1 MLSLT
6 TQKREQIVWLHN
18 KEKNDADKK
27 KRITMPSAA
36 HRFIWGLSIDKFLG
50 QVLRQERVSEQH
62 NHVALHVQSNTKES
76 KIGRVLW
83 NH

>member
-27 KRITMPSAA
+27 K
-36 HRFIWGLSIDKFLG
+36 
-50 QVLRQERVSEQH
+50 
-62 NHVALHVQSNTKES
+62 KE
-76 KIGRVLW
+76 
-83 NH
+83 